1 MSGNPKSS
9 VPRFEQIRIEN
20 TNRCGYK
27 CVMCPRDKHTRK
39 QGIMSTEEFELVLD
53 RIGPFKGELHLHGF
67 GEALLDKNLPE
78 KVRMAKKK
86 MPEAIVGNYTTLGV
100 PFKEGYFF
108 DLVDSGIDVIL
119 VSCYGYT
126 PETYK
131 AIHGRDAFHI
141 VKKNLETISKARA
154 FIDSSLKLEIIPS
167 GEKMLLTLEAKK
179 EPRALFEKWIESL
192 GFSFTPERRLH
203 NYGDGRS
210 YNKPEERL
218 CPVVKE
224 MRRSILQITWDLKV
238 IPCCYDYNAT
248 IPFGDLKT
256 ESLEEIFNS
265 ASYKA
270 FIKAHLTNNLQDYP
284 ICQNCE
290 KDLY

>member
-1 MSGNPKSS
+1 MKKES
-9 VPRFEQIRIEN
+9 VVPHFEQIRIEN

-39 QGIMSTEEFELVLD
+39 QGIMPIEDFELALD
-53 RIGPFKGELHLHGF
+53 RVGPFGGELHLHGF
-67 GEALLDKNLPE
+67 GEALLDKGLPE
-78 KVRMAKKK
+78 KVRIAKKR
-86 MPEAIVGNYTTLGV
+86 MPEAVVGNYTTLGV
-100 PFKEGYFF
+100 PFKENYFF

-126 PETYK
+126 AETYK
-131 AIHGRDAFHI
+131 AIHGRDAFSI
-141 VKKNLETISKARA
+141 VKKNLETISKARS

-167 GEKMLLTLEAKK
+167 GDKMLLTLGTKK
-179 EPRALFEKWIESL
+179 DPRTEFKEWIESL

-203 NYGDGRS
+203 NYGDGRT

-218 CPVVKE
+218 CPVVKD
-224 MRRSILQITWDLKV
+224 MRRAILQITWDLKV

-248 IPFGDLKT
+248 IPFGDLRT
-256 ESLEEIFNS
+256 QTLEEVFS
-265 ASYKA
+265 SPAYKA
-270 FIKAHLTNNLQDYP
+270 FIEAHLSNNLENYP

-290 KDLY
+290 KDIY